1 MDTVPEEVI
10 LLWLSGHRSGQLQ
23 GNMHNFASPMPG
35 KPRLGGFRCGVEFS
49 GDEGQV
55 KFVL

>member
-10 LLWLSGHRSGQLQ
+10 LLWLSGHR
-23 GNMHNFASPMPG
+23 NMHNFASPMPG